1 MGSGLDSGLRNGASM
16 QLSSPRVVRAA
27 GIDYSRMNQTVTSGM
42 MNGLTVTGG
51 RKEGWANPDST
62 AKNGLDRRT
71 GNLSI

>member
-1 MGSGLDSGLRNGASM
+1 M
-16 QLSSPRVVRAA
+16 VRPA
-27 GIDYSRMNQTVTSGM
+27 GVDYSRMNQTVTSGM

-62 AKNGLDRRT
+62 AKNGLHRRE